1 MIHDFLFSRCDQTY
15 GRVDIHCVK
24 RSSSKACTSQIDLA
38 AIKDPIFISVGLT
51 SAKVTLLGMHGNVP
65 ASHAT
70 S

>member
-1 MIHDFLFSRCDQTY
+1 MIHDFLFSRCDQTD
-15 GRVDIHCVK
+15 GRVFTVSRDRPARLAQAIVY
-24 RSSSKACTSQIDLA
+24 RS
-38 AIKDPIFISVGLT
+38 KDPIFISVGLT